1 MMAAGRPRKV
11 IDISTGKIGKAKRT
25 ARKENEKKLKL
36 PRDAL
41 LPPQWLDEEGKE
53 EFIRV
58 VDECEKIDIL
68 DNLDRSILA
77 IYANAWSRYIKIA
90 MHIQDGDYG
99 EIGYRENK
107 YGRYETVSPYL
118 EAETKYVRQ
127 IMDCS
132 AKLGMATT
140 DRLKLVV
147 PVKQDKAVNKYL
159 KYVNG

>member
-1 MMAAGRPRKV
+1 MAAGRPRKV

-77 IYANAWSRYIKIA
+77 IYANAWSRYTKIA
-90 MHIQDGDYG
+90 MHIQEGDYG